1 MLEALVRSRGAR
13 RWCQSAW
20 QDAHWCNR
28 LREGLE
34 QNIGPVIAKAVLGLI
49 GEGLDYRAL
58 VRDAVLYGGFM
69 FQVLL
74 TVVALCAVSA
84 LADTPDTI
92 DDTGVPKLPVF
103 GPTMLRFKACSAGG
117 RELDVQVKV
126 INFSAGDLILP
137 DGYVWATK
145 EENAAAALEVMKSV
159 YGRHLSYMPDA
170 IVEKDAL
177 LSEIALGRDI
187 VRGTDDKGN
196 PEERRVSTGLRILL
210 ETKMA
215 LMAKGKYS
223 GMSVNFEPQNT
234 FVKLTDKECDPLL
247 FRE

>member
-1 MLEALVRSRGAR
+1 MAGANLLCRLPGNRGLEPYACSAPRRSGSSSIAIFN
-13 RWCQSAW
+13 RWCRA
-20 QDAHWCNR
+20 R
-28 LREGLE
+28 
-34 QNIGPVIAKAVLGLI
+34 VLKKSSCTTSS
-49 GEGLDYRAL
+49 
-58 VRDAVLYGGFM
+58 VRDAVLFGGFI
-69 FQVLL
+69 FRVLL
-74 TVVALCAVSA
+74 TVVALCATSA
-84 LADTPDTI
+84 LAETPDTI

-126 INFSAGDLILP
+126 INFSAGDVILP

-170 IVEKDAL
+170 NVENDGL

-234 FVKLTDKECDPLL
+234 FVKLTDKECDPLI

>member
-1 MLEALVRSRGAR
+1 MSKMRISERFAGHPTDFIRAAMFGGLVFR
-13 RWCQSAW
+13 
-20 QDAHWCNR
+20 
-28 LREGLE
+28 
-34 QNIGPVIAKAVLGLI
+34 
-49 GEGLDYRAL
+49 
-58 VRDAVLYGGFM
+58 
-69 FQVLL
+69 VLL
-74 TVVALCAVSA
+74 TVVAVCAASA
-84 LADTPDTI
+84 LAETPDTI

-145 EENAAAALEVMKSV
+145 EENAAAAVEVMKSV

-196 PEERRVSTGLRILL
+196 PEERLVSTGLRILL

-234 FVKLTDKECDPLL
+234 FVKLTDKECDPLV

>member
-1 MLEALVRSRGAR
+1 
-13 RWCQSAW
+13 
-20 QDAHWCNR
+20 
-28 LREGLE
+28 
-34 QNIGPVIAKAVLGLI
+34 
-49 GEGLDYRAL
+49 
-58 VRDAVLYGGFM
+58 
-69 FQVLL
+69 
-74 TVVALCAVSA
+74 
-84 LADTPDTI
+84 
-92 DDTGVPKLPVF
+92 
-103 GPTMLRFKACSAGG
+103 MLRFKACSAGG

-126 INFSAGDLILP
+126 INFSAGDSILP
-137 DGYVWATK
+137 AGYVWATK
-145 EENAAAALEVMKSV
+145 EENAAAAVEVMKSV

-234 FVKLTDKECDPLL
+234 FVKLTDKECDPLV

>member
-1 MLEALVRSRGAR
+1 VLFRRGLWIREAEGGRCFRVHERA
-13 RWCQSAW
+13 SAVSS
-20 QDAHWCNR
+20 CT
-28 LREGLE
+28 
-34 QNIGPVIAKAVLGLI
+34 AKAMSKMRISERFAGHPTDFI
-49 GEGLDYRAL
+49 RA
-58 VRDAVLYGGFM
+58 AMFGGFM
-69 FQVLL
+69 FRVLL
-74 TVVALCAVSA
+74 TVVALCAASA
-84 LADTPDTI
+84 LAETPDTI

-126 INFSAGDLILP
+126 INFSAGDSILP

-145 EENAAAALEVMKSV
+145 EENAAAAVEVMKSV

-170 IVEKDAL
+170 IVEKDWL
-177 LSEIALGRDI
+177 LSEITFGRDI

-234 FVKLTDKECDPLL
+234 FVKLTDKECDPLV